1 MLGKQFNYI
10 SKESMLS
17 LNMTRFIQVN
27 SLQGDKK
34 TLFLFNRFPSQQ
46 TQTLNM
52 VPNSIQDLKNL
63 LFNSFISEIFLGVSD
78 SSDPDVIFYDFV
90 PKEKTKYFTVANI
103 TVKLNSSK
111 NDDFSILHLN
121 TRRLNKTLKV

>member
-1 MLGKQFNYI
+1 
-10 SKESMLS
+10 
-17 LNMTRFIQVN
+17 
-27 SLQGDKK
+27 
-34 TLFLFNRFPSQQ
+34 
-46 TQTLNM
+46 M

-78 SSDPDVIFYDFV
+78 SSDPDVIFFDSV
-90 PKEKTKYFTVANI
+90 PKEKTKYFTVDNI
-103 TVKLNSSK
+103 TVKLNSSE